1 MVVKPHHGFVEKA
14 VFPGDSN
21 LHFFSYHFA
30 LSFLLQKFEVFSSN
44 LSVIKSRVQL
54 TISGAEDL
62 LQNSTRMG

>member
-30 LSFLLQKFEVFSSN
+30 LSFLTSDNLLLQVYFQDNSGKGVW
-44 LSVIKSRVQL
+44 L
-54 TISGAEDL
+54 THFDL
-62 LQNSTRMG
+62 L